1 MKEEWKRITDFSYEV
16 SNKGRVRKLNGSL
29 MKPWKV
35 RQGYLQVG
43 LSRAGSRFKF
53 LVHRLVAEAFLENLS
68 SKSFVNHKN
77 LDKSC
82 NDLENLE
89 WVSREENVQH
99 YLQNTTSA
107 PRVKYS
113 EDFKKEVANFP
124 GGMLESKR
132 FYNLPTSTVQRW
144 RKVFREAP

>member
-1 MKEEWKRITDFSYEV
+1 MKEEWKKIANFNYEV
-16 SNKGRVRKLNGSL
+16 SDRGRVRKLNGFL

-43 LSRAGSRFKF
+43 LSRTGDRFKF
-53 LVHRLVAEAFLENLS
+53 LVHRLVAEAFLGNLAG
-68 SKSFVNHKN
+68 KSFVNHKN

-89 WVSREENVQH
+89 WVSREENIAH
-99 YLQNTTSA
+99 YLKNTPPR
-107 PRVKYS
+107 PRVQYS
-113 EDFKKEVANFP
+113 EAFKREVANFN

-132 FYNLPTSTVQRW
+132 FYNLPTSTVQSW
-144 RKVFREAP
+144 RKIFRDIP